1 MASEAD
7 EIDSLQRDDTKSVD
21 PDKDE
26 DEQGEDEEGK
36 DALEL
41 TEDAEAL
48 KRELDK
54 IVVHPPTIE
63 EYVFLSNVDSVCKL
77 CGVTPLAQI

>member
-7 EIDSLQRDDTKSVD
+7 EIADLQNDDAKSTD

-26 DEQGEDEEGK
+26 DEQGEDGEGK
-36 DALEL
+36 TAEEL

-54 IVVHPPTIE
+54 IIVHPPTIE
-63 EYVFLSNVDSVCKL
+63 E
-77 CGVTPLAQI
+77 